1 LLLLVFFTGN
11 AGYYI
16 FFAYQQHELKEAMEI
31 QLLAAVPDSCL
42 NIIVAEQNPT
52 FRWEEESKEFY
63 QDGQMYDVIKTVVKN
78 NKTVLYC
85 VNDKKEAQLLLQLS
99 KASGHHNGKGEKQ
112 SNKIQ
117 VIDLYCQ
124 SMRLAIKSHLLS
136 GKLYTHSGTDAITPV
151 KEVNA
156 PPPRA

>member
-1 LLLLVFFTGN
+1 MLLLIFFAGN

-16 FFAYQQHELKEAMEI
+16 FFAYQQHEIKEAMEL
-31 QLLAAVPDSCL
+31 QVLAAVPDSSL
-42 NIIVAEQNPT
+42 EMIVAEQNPS
-52 FRWEEESKEFY
+52 FRWEEEGKEFY
-63 QDGQMYDVIKTVVKN
+63 QDGQMYDVAKTAVKD

-124 SMRLAIKSHLLS
+124 SMRLAITNHLLS
-136 GKLYTHSGTDAITPV
+136 AKLYMHSSTDAITPV